1 MFLQAPTLAA
11 QTFRDFAVLEAWTRN
26 RGIDGTY
33 DGEGP
38 GILYAGGHVRR
49 AQSSPSAATSRVR
62 RSRPNLIR
70 YPLSAENLVGQRYC
84 TRSIA
89 HAALI
94 ARSLGDT

>member
-1 MFLQAPTLAA
+1 MAA

-70 YPLSAENLVGQRYC
+70 YPLFRA
-84 TRSIA
+84 
-89 HAALI
+89 I
-94 ARSLGDT
+94 ARLLAFYGVASILRVVLQLQA